1 MTEQEPTSSAT
12 SESSAAEKPRSRRTT
27 NSRPK
32 KSAMKKK
39 AKEDKEPKKPARPDY
54 PVFDLSESN
63 AEAPPAVAEATASA
77 DWPEPEPASTGEV
90 LPPQEGTKRK
100 RRRKKG
106 KGGSP
111 QNAGQTVAGDATP
124 EAPSEIPAAPAQ
136 TRPTQS
142 PRAKA
147 DPEKVAKLALKIYL
161 AEVSE
166 EGVALIGDNDAK
178 ELSRRCFRLAE
189 IFIEEESRRR

>member
-1 MTEQEPTSSAT
+1 MTEQEPTPSTA
-12 SESSAAEKPRSRRTT
+12 SESSAAEKPRSRRIT

-39 AKEDKEPKKPARPDY
+39 AKDDKEAKKPARPEY
-54 PVFDLSESN
+54 PVFDLSEST
-63 AEAPPAVAEATASA
+63 AEAPPAVAEATVSA
-77 DWPEPEPASTGEV
+77 DWPDPEPASGGEV
-90 LPPQEGTKRK
+90 PPQEGTKRK

-106 KGGSP
+106 KGGP
-111 QNAGQTVAGDATP
+111 QNAVQAVTGDAEP
-124 EAPSEIPAAPAQ
+124 DAPSGIPAAAASQP
-136 TRPTQS
+136 RPPQN

-147 DPEKVAKLALKIYL
+147 DPGKVAKLALKIYL